1 MKSYSRIWPLAL
13 SVALVLLNVS
23 SLLGNGRLAE
33 DAVAARQQAAAWKT
47 YALSA
52 HGQGLQAVELDARTT
67 ASTRESPNRL
77 SF

>member
-1 MKSYSRIWPLAL
+1 MKSNSHTWPIAL

-47 YALSA
+47 YALTA
-52 HGQGLQAVELDARTT
+52 HGQGLRAVELDARTT
-67 ASTRESPNRL
+67 VSTRESPNRL